1 MTASSSPSTAP
12 AVSGLGGDSRPVLPV
27 TVVGAGLGGLVL
39 ARVLSTRGVPVTVYD
54 ADVSPDARTQ
64 GGQLDLHEHNG
75 QLALKMAG
83 LTEAYRSIIHW
94 GGAAQRVLST
104 TGDVL
109 AELPDDGSM
118 SSPEALRGDIR
129 RILLE
134 SLPAG
139 TVQWG
144 KKLIA
149 ASPLGEGRHQLTFA
163 DGSTTTAEVLVGA
176 DGAWSRVR
184 PLLSSQKPTYS
195 GMSYVDTFL
204 HDVDKAHPAA
214 AAAVGAGAMYALVPG
229 KGFLA
234 HREAGDVIHTYVVL
248 DRPLDWFDGIDF
260 TDTAATKTAIAAEFT
275 GWAPEL
281 VSLITDAD
289 TAPVLRAIHQLPD
302 RHRWER
308 VPGVTLVGDAAHVT
322 VPGGEGAN
330 TALLDGAEL
339 GQLIADHPGDVETA
353 LAAYEQIMF
362 DRAEAEASGAHETVE
377 LIFGS
382 GAPHALVALFAGGGD
397 EDGDDQGDQ
406 VGGEVADLVGGVGDS
421 H

>member
-1 MTASSSPSTAP
+1 MSATATAP
-12 AVSGLGGDSRPVLPV
+12 TAPMASAATSV

-39 ARVLSTRGVPVTVYD
+39 ARVLHTRGLPVTVYD
-54 ADVSPDARTQ
+54 ADASPDARTQ

-75 QLALKMAG
+75 QLALEIAG
-83 LTEAYRSIIHW
+83 LTEAYRSVIHR

-104 TGDVL
+104 GGEVL
-109 AELPDDGSM
+109 AELLDDGSM

-129 RILLE
+129 RILLQ

-144 KKLIA
+144 KKLQA
-149 ASPLGEGRHQLTFA
+149 ATSLGDGRHQLTFA
-163 DGSTTTAEVLVGA
+163 DGSTAVTDVLVGA
-176 DGAWSRVR
+176 DGAWSIVR
-184 PLLSSQKPTYS
+184 PLLSDQQPTYS
-195 GMSYVDTFL
+195 GMSYVDAFL
-204 HDVDKAHPAA
+204 HDVDARHPAA

-234 HREAGDVIHTYVVL
+234 HREAGDVLHTYVVL
-248 DRPLDWFDGIDF
+248 DRPLEWFERIDF
-260 TDTAATKTAIAAEFT
+260 TDPAASRTTVAAEFT

-281 VSLITDAD
+281 VALIADAD
-289 TAPVLRAIHQLPD
+289 TAPVLRSIHQLPD

-339 GQLIADHPGDVETA
+339 GRAIADHPGDIETA
-353 LAAYEQIMF
+353 LTAYEEVMF
-362 DRAEAEASGAHETVE
+362 ERAEAEASDARETVD
-377 LIFGS
+377 LIFGT
-382 GAPHALVALFAGGGD
+382 GAPHALVALLTAGGDGRD
-397 EDGDDQGDQ
+397 EDPEEDRTGS
-406 VGGEVADLVGGVGDS
+406 GGS
-421 H
+421 R

>member
-1 MTASSSPSTAP
+1 MTVSTPATAPATSLTASSAP
-12 AVSGLGGDSRPVLPV
+12 TPV

-39 ARVLSTRGVPVTVYD
+39 ARVLHNRGVPITVYD
-54 ADVSPDARTQ
+54 ADASAEAHTQ

-75 QLALKMAG
+75 QLALEIAG
-83 LTEAYRSIIHW
+83 LSEAYRSIIHW

-104 TGDVL
+104 DGEVL
-109 AELPDDGSM
+109 AELADDGSM
-118 SSPEALRGDIR
+118 SNPEALRGDIR
-129 RILLE
+129 RILLQ

-144 KKLIA
+144 KKLHTA
-149 ASPLGEGRHQLTFA
+149 TSLGGGCHQLSFT
-163 DGSTTTAEVLVGA
+163 DGSSAVTDVLVGA
-176 DGAWSRVR
+176 DGAWSKVR
-184 PLLSSQKPTYS
+184 PLLSDQTPTYS

-204 HDVDKAHPAA
+204 HDVDARHPAA

-248 DRPLDWFDGIDF
+248 DHPLEWFERIDF
-260 TDTAATKTAIAAEFT
+260 TDPAAAKTAVAAEFT

-281 VSLITDAD
+281 VALIADAD
-289 TAPVLRAIHQLPD
+289 TAPVLRSIHQLPD

-308 VPGVTLVGDAAHVT
+308 TPGVTLLGDAAHVT

-339 GQLIADHPGDVETA
+339 GQAIAEHPGDIEAA
-353 LAAYEQIMF
+353 LTAYEQVMF
-362 DRAEAEASGAHETVE
+362 ERAEAEASDAHQTVD
-377 LIFGS
+377 LIFGT
-382 GAPHALVALFAGGGD
+382 GAPHALVALFTAGGG
-397 EDGDDQGDQ
+397 EGDDDRDEAGT
-406 VGGEVADLVGGVGDS
+406 GSGDS
-421 H
+421 RQPASSH